1 MFLIGLGKGG
11 LGGSIGILA
20 TPLMTLVLPADQVI
34 GLLLPILM
42 LADVFAVATHWRRW
56 DTRLV
61 LLLLP
66 GSIVG
71 MLIGTF
77 FIASISPDMLRRGIG
92 VIVLLFV
99 IYRLFEQSIRR
110 YLQYRPRNWHGFLAG
125 GIAGLVST
133 LAHVGGPPVAIY
145 LLMQNVLP
153 RVFVATTAL
162 FFAVVNW
169 IKVPSYIYLN
179 LVDFSL
185 LGKIVWLLPL
195 LPVSVW
201 VGKQIADKVNKMVF
215 DRIIVFL
222 LAVSAAYLLIS

>member
-1 MFLIGLGKGG
+1 
-11 LGGSIGILA
+11 
-20 TPLMTLVLPADQVI
+20 MTLVLPADQVI
-34 GLLLPILM
+34 GLLLPILI
-42 LADVFAVATHWRRW
+42 LADVFAVAAHWRRW

-71 MLIGTF
+71 MLVGTF
-77 FIASISPDMLRRGIG
+77 FIANISPETLRLGIG

-99 IYRLFEQSIRR
+99 LYRLLEQPIRR
-110 YLQYRPRNWHGFLAG
+110 FLQYRPRNWHGFLAG
-125 GIAGLVST
+125 GIAGFVST
-133 LAHVGGPPVAIY
+133 LAHVGGPPSAIY
-145 LLMQNVLP
+145 LLMQNVSP

-179 LVDFSL
+179 LFDFSTL
-185 LGKIVWLLPL
+185 NQILWLLPL
-195 LPVSVW
+195 LPVGVW
-201 VGKQIADKVNKMVF
+201 VGKQIAHVNKIVF

-222 LAVSAAYLLIS
+222 LAVSAVYLLLS